1 VTAPLNLKSHFSR
14 FLEAAPDRLH
24 FAAHSHHLWPDV
36 TREAQLRVWD
46 DAARLADDKG
56 EHVLGPVLDRL
67 RSRIARQLALPDP
80 ATLVFAPNTHELL
93 KRLLSCFP
101 AGRPVRVL
109 SSDGEFH
116 TFERQMARLA
126 EEGLVEL
133 DRVPVEPFSTFP
145 ERFAAAA
152 LAPRDLVFVSQ
163 VFFNSGFALADL
175 TALAAGAGEA
185 MLVLDGY
192 HGFLARPTDL
202 SAVAGRAF
210 YMAGGYKYAMAGEG
224 ACFMHCPPGWG
235 ARPRDTGWYA
245 AFGALSAPQ
254 PGTVGYA
261 ADGWRFMGATF
272 DPSGLYRLDAT
283 LGWLETLGLD
293 VAAIHGHAL
302 ALARR
307 FLARLPA
314 AGFAREKLVADPDL
328 TATGNFLTF
337 RRDDAAVMNSGMH
350 AAGIIA
356 DVRGDRVRLGFGL
369 YQTSADVDQ
378 LIDRLAQLPG
388 H

>member
-1 VTAPLNLKSHFSR
+1 MTAPLDLKAHFSR
-14 FLEAAPDRLH
+14 FLGAAPDRLH

-36 TREAQLRVWD
+36 TREAQMAAWD
-46 DAARLADDKG
+46 DAARLVDDKW

-67 RSRIARQLALPDP
+67 RGRIARQLSLPDP
-80 ATLVFAPNTHELL
+80 ATLVVAPNTHEFL

-126 EEGLVEL
+126 EDGLAEL
-133 DRVPVEPFSTFP
+133 ERVPVEPFASFP
-145 ERFAAAA
+145 ERLAAAA
-152 LAPRDLVFVSQ
+152 RSPRDLVFVSQ
-163 VFFNSGFALADL
+163 VFFSSGHALADL
-175 TALAAGAGEA
+175 GALAAGAGEA
-185 MLVLDGY
+185 MLAIDGY

-202 SAVAGRAF
+202 SAIAGRAF
-210 YMAGGYKYAMAGEG
+210 YLAGGYKYAMAGEG

-235 ARPRDTGWYA
+235 PRPRDTGWYA
-245 AFGALSAPQ
+245 AFGALSSPR

-283 LGWLETLGLD
+283 LGWLEEQGLD
-293 VAAIHGHAL
+293 AGVVHGHAL

-307 FLARLPA
+307 LLAGLPV
-314 AGFAREKLVADPDL
+314 AGFARDRLVADPDRGE
-328 TATGNFLTF
+328 TGNFLTF
-337 RRDDAAVMNSGMH
+337 RRADAADANRRLH

-356 DVRGDRVRLGFGL
+356 DVRGDRLRIGFGL
-369 YQTSADVDQ
+369 YQTAGDVDR
-378 LIDRLAQLPG
+378 LLDRLARLPAG
-388 H
+388 